1 MFVQLCEGKFHNEP
15 FAKHKSSLLSK
26 NAWNGNTEGKQEKQK
41 KKMVNEIM

>member
-1 MFVQLCEGKFHNEP
+1 MFVQLCQRKFQNEP

-26 NAWNGNTEGKQEKQK
+26 NAWNETTEEKQEKQ

>member
-1 MFVQLCEGKFHNEP
+1 MFVQLCQSKFQNEA

-26 NAWNGNTEGKQEKQK
+26 NAWNENTEGKQEKQK